1 MKKITICL
9 RNDSLLF
16 KYHVN
21 KPVDPNLLNTSV
33 IFNNELVFS
42 DKYISEN
49 IEIVSIFLADI
60 TKEKK
65 DISVYITNNQ
75 IAEVVLPILKYISTV
90 SCVNLLEDS
99 NISYSICEKI
109 INLKNVKKVDCY
121 SIPTFIIELFDKNK
135 IIVESRNEVLFTSN
149 FMQNNNLD
157 SFSSIYY
164 KKELSFDD
172 TISDDDLH
180 DFSDFC
186 SINKYLKVIH
196 LEKFS
201 SNTIKKIVNVLSKLK
216 KKNIVIQIHDDIN
229 DLSVIE
235 QLKAMNKVFRKL
247 YSIKLTLVYSKDY
260 LEQNYLKQIIFI
272 TLKYCS
278 ILIFLIVGSVLGYIF
293 YNNYQSEK
301 KVSQITT
308 EIKALMAEA
317 DNNKDEQNDKN
328 NDEDD
333 NNSVDNLEDDNK
345 SNNEIQPTEEAKT
358 IINSYDKLLPVN
370 PDTVGWLTV
379 NGTRIDYPVVKTTDN
394 AYYLKY
400 NFYKEKDYNGWVF
413 MDYRNNQTE
422 LDDNTIIYAHNRYS
436 SGVMFGTLSK
446 VLENNWHKNESN
458 LYITFNTLYENIQWK
473 VFSIYGIDV
482 TNDYLYTTFNDED
495 EYRVFLDKIMGRSQI
510 NLSTEVT
517 TKDKIL
523 TLSTCLDNNR
533 RLVVH
538 AVKVNNNQ

>member
-1 MKKITICL
+1 
-9 RNDSLLF
+9 
-16 KYHVN
+16 
-21 KPVDPNLLNTSV
+21 
-33 IFNNELVFS
+33 
-42 DKYISEN
+42 
-49 IEIVSIFLADI
+49 
-60 TKEKK
+60 
-65 DISVYITNNQ
+65 
-75 IAEVVLPILKYISTV
+75 
-90 SCVNLLEDS
+90 
-99 NISYSICEKI
+99 
-109 INLKNVKKVDCY
+109 
-121 SIPTFIIELFDKNK
+121 
-135 IIVESRNEVLFTSN
+135 
-149 FMQNNNLD
+149 MQNNNLD

-308 EIKALMAEA
+308 EIKALMAED

-495 EYRVFLDKIMGRSQI
+495 EYRLFLDKIIGRSQI